1 MMMCNIVYRK
11 VKMNYIGWIMLMV
24 VLSIDDTNAVP
35 LSGFISY
42 GLRNGD
48 QSFSGLHRAASFA
61 ISISPSIPYFNE
73 SLQYHICKLSY
84 SIYVS
89 LVSKCVSYSVQIVL

>member
-35 LSGFISY
+35 LSGFVSY

-48 QSFSGLHRAASFA
+48 QSFSGLHRGASFA

-73 SLQYHICKLSY
+73 SY
-84 SIYVS
+84 STIYVS
-89 LVSKCVSYSVQIVL
+89 SLSKCVSYSVQIVL

>member
-1 MMMCNIVYRK
+1 MMCNIVYRK
-11 VKMNYIGWIMLMV
+11 VKMNNYIGWIMLMV

-35 LSGFISY
+35 LSGFVSY

-73 SLQYHICKLSY
+73 SY
-84 SIYVS
+84 STIYVS
-89 LVSKCVSYSVQIVL
+89 YPTAYM